1 MTLCISWIR
10 KVGKKEELCMIADSC
25 VSGGKRFWAAP
36 KLFTL
41 QRGDC
46 AFACSGSTDYFY
58 PIAEHIQNSVEIN
71 QPVKDRSYDFLEV
84 IHYFV
89 DIINKSLFEV
99 QDTFEDAPDFNILLA
114 GYSWEYKKFCIKEI
128 KYNKFRNKFYANNVK
143 TIKGNRVGVIGN
155 EDVVMSVRKEIY
167 DELDKNGVL
176 NKGAIDMEPLKILMK
191 YIGDEN
197 IDTIGGHPQMLK
209 IYPFMRVLPWG
220 FVQTDSAGSKII
232 TYYGRPLLD
241 YETFPYPMYD
251 LNTGETKYMKETI
264 AEFKRQNEHT
274 KPLNAFKGI

>member
-1 MTLCISWIR
+1 
-10 KVGKKEELCMIADSC
+10 MIADSC

-71 QPVKDRSYDFLEV
+71 QPIRDRSYDFLDIV
-84 IHYFV
+84 HYFV

-99 QDTFEDAPDFNILLA
+99 QDTFEDTPDFNILLA
-114 GYSWEYKKFCIKEI
+114 GYSWIFKKFFIKEI
-128 KYNKFRNKFYANNVK
+128 KYNKFDKKFYANRVK
-143 TIKGNRVGVIGN
+143 TTKGMPVGI
-155 EDVVMSVRKEIY
+155 
-167 DELDKNGVL
+167 
-176 NKGAIDMEPLKILMK
+176 
-191 YIGDEN
+191 IGDEDVIKKVRKRLWDKLQSDGVPDKGPIDMQPLEVLMEYINNKN
-197 IDTIGGHPQMLK
+197 IDTIDGYPQMLK